1 MVFIFFGRTLTL
13 TSEHVYLC
21 IILGSGNNCLNIYN
35 SMKISGGHGCFG
47 GRIDEYLKGKG
58 MIAIPSSTKNSWEV
72 TLLSGIPQGS
82 SRCHRVTKESAP
94 IDSAF
99 SVSSICGVIRFLVP
113 VLHFIHAICPVICY
127 FNAIWNLL
135 SCSWTLDSVMC
146 LSLANGMWTEV
157 TGPGLKTPC
166 LFCSTHFSSTITIRM
181 TCPG

>member
-1 MVFIFFGRTLTL
+1 MFEGERHDCYSIFDQ
-13 TSEHVYLC
+13 EHLR
-21 IILGSGNNCLNIYN
+21 GNF
-35 SMKISGGHGCFG
+35 SQWDSPG
-47 GRIDEYLKGKG
+47 
-58 MIAIPSSTKNSWEV
+58 
-72 TLLSGIPQGS
+72 LS
-82 SRCHRVTKESAP
+82 RVTKESAP

-113 VLHFIHAICPVICY
+113 VLHFIHAICPVISS

-166 LFCSTHFSSTITIRM
+166 LFCSTYFSSTITIRM